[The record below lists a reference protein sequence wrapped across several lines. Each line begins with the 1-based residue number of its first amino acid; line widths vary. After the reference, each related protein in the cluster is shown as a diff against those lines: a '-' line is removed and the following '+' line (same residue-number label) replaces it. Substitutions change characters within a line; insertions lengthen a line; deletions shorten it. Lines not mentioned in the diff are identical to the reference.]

1 VQPATLI
8 TSPFRR
14 LAELRHAR
22 VFHPDGV
29 LCTGTASLT
38 GDAPLPL
45 AGGPVTARIS
55 KGIGLP
61 GSWPDIVGLAVRL
74 PDGSAS
80 HWDLL
85 LAGPAPLG
93 GRIPLPLPSRRW
105 VGSQVSS
112 LTPYRHDG
120 TLYWIRGRFLGP
132 QDLPGLDLDRLRTA
146 ITTGSAAEVTI
157 EVSTGTDAFV
167 PVMHLRLD
175 AVCTGLDVDFDPILH
190 LPPSVDF
197 APEWLGSLR
206 RKAYRGSRAGR
217 PHSAD

>member
-1 VQPATLI
+1 MQPATLI

-38 GDAPLPL
+38 GDTPLPL

-105 VGSQVSS
+105 VRSQVSLS
-112 LTPYRHDG
+112 LIH
-120 TLYWIRGRFLGP
+120 I
-132 QDLPGLDLDRLRTA
+132 
-146 ITTGSAAEVTI
+146 
-157 EVSTGTDAFV
+157 
-167 PVMHLRLD
+167 
-175 AVCTGLDVDFDPILH
+175 
-190 LPPSVDF
+190 
-197 APEWLGSLR
+197 
-206 RKAYRGSRAGR
+206 
-217 PHSAD
+217 